1 MYHRMF
7 LESGKAEEIEKSPPG
22 YPQFSRLIGAHP
34 DFCLSS
40 RFSNA
45 RARILLQKQQRV
57 ESLEKKL
64 EELDAQQQ
72 PALWLGSFDAD
83 GSQERRVVLE
93 NLDVALK
100 DYDDMMMRTVEVL
113 KLPKAPRRSIESLLN
128 WTGGKGSICRTETAF
143 LQRHD
148 LCAVGGF
155 QKYGIALMETLV
167 EKTIVRLSQY
177 TKQSKLRNGPASS
190 RIFLFE
196 ENKLRNIAQFCITAL
211 LAILL
216 LVPVIVIRATSN
228 TTLQIFC
235 VVLNSILFASLLT
248 GPMNAPLGDVFGASA
263 TYTTLLVM
271 FLASEQNLV
280 PATG

>member
-1 MYHRMF
+1 M
-7 LESGKAEEIEKSPPG
+7 
-22 YPQFSRLIGAHP
+22 
-34 DFCLSS
+34 
-40 RFSNA
+40 
-45 RARILLQKQQRV
+45 QKQQRV

-100 DYDDMMMRTVEVL
+100 DYGMFMIRHKHIVLPSLYIPCSSCLDSPSTGIALSNGKLDDMMMRTVEVL

-177 TKQSKLRNGPASS
+177 TKQVRRCPLPALQSS
-190 RIFLFE
+190 H
-196 ENKLRNIAQFCITAL
+196 TH
-211 LAILL
+211 
-216 LVPVIVIRATSN
+216 
-228 TTLQIFC
+228 TL
-235 VVLNSILFASLLT
+235 
-248 GPMNAPLGDVFGASA
+248 
-263 TYTTLLVM
+263 
-271 FLASEQNLV
+271 
-280 PATG
+280 